1 MSNQTSPKTR
11 VMKRKRKRKLRRRV
25 YVLLIP
31 ILLFLSVI
39 GYAIHLYTT
48 AQTVFSDSHED
59 DGREKS
65 ALRETTVD
73 PKEDNVS
80 VLIMGVDASDI
91 RANADNSRTDTLMV
105 ATLNKK
111 DKTVKLLSIPRD
123 SKVYIPEVGYE
134 DRINHAHAFG
144 GTEATIETVENL
156 LGIPI
161 DYWVKVNFEAF
172 IDVVDAVDGI
182 TVNVPYEFYEQNSQD
197 VADAIHLYAGE
208 QELNGEE
215 ALAFARTRKADNDI
229 ERGKRQQ
236 EVIKAI
242 VKKSISLNSILKY
255 DDIIK
260 AVGSN
265 MTTNMKFDE
274 MKSFITYGTS
284 GGLNIDSYSLEGYD
298 SWEYVPKKKYYWVL
312 DQEKLDETKQI
323 LQSHLELS
331 NTQIN
336 NVAGTPSDS
345 TTN

>member
-31 ILLFLSVI
+31 ILLFISVI
-39 GYAIHLYTT
+39 GYAIHLYAT
-48 AQTVFSDSHED
+48 AETVFSDAHED

-65 ALRETTVD
+65 ALRDTTVD
-73 PKEDNVS
+73 PNEDNVS
-80 VLIMGVDASDI
+80 VLIMGVDASNI

-123 SKVYIPEVGYE
+123 SKVYIPKVGYE

-144 GTEATIETVENL
+144 GTDATIETVENL

-197 VADAIHLYAGE
+197 VAGAIHLYAGE

-260 AVGSN
+260 AVGTN

-274 MKSFITYGTS
+274 MKSFISYGTS

-298 SWEYVPKKKYYWVL
+298 SWEYVPQKKYYWVL

-323 LQSHLELS
+323 LQTHLELS